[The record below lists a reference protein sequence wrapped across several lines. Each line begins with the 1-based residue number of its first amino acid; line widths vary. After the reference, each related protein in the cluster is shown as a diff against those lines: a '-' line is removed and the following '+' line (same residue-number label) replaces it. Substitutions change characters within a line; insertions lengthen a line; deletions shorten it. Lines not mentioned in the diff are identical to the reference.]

1 MKKIILFILY
11 LSIHSVVSCQIIS
24 GIILDAK
31 TQSKISYASVY
42 FNATS
47 AGTTSDNAGNFKL
60 DISKN
65 SLSPLTISAI
75 GYYSVTLVNYQTT
88 RPLTVLLTPKIY
100 DLHEVGIKAKSLKRK
115 RKQNMNLFREE
126 FLGTGTNAHYCSIL
140 NEKDISFNYDS
151 DADTL
156 KVFAQKPIIV
166 DNNAL
171 GYRLTYY
178 LDKFEYYR
186 NARTTFFKGNLIF
199 EDKIGA
205 DSIQKQHYNK
215 IRKQTYLGSRMHFF
229 RTLCGYTLKTRFI
242 IQNGFGDEPKF
253 KSLVSRINNEYY
265 LNSPT
270 NLRVDYD
277 RDKSLIQFMKKPVY
291 FDNTGYFDP
300 SGINWKGSM
309 GDQRIADWLPYE
321 YVFE

>member
-1 MKKIILFILY
+1 MKKIILVILY

-24 GIILDAK
+24 GTILDAK
-31 TQSKISYASVY
+31 TQRKISSASVY
-42 FNATS
+42 FNATYV
-47 AGTTSDNAGNFKL
+47 GTRSDNAGNFKL

-65 SLSPLTISAI
+65 SLRPLTISAV
-75 GYYSVTLVNYQTT
+75 GYYSVTLVNFQIT

-100 DLHEVGIKAKSLKRK
+100 DLHEVRIKAKSLKSK

-126 FLGTGTNAHYCSIL
+126 FFGTGTNAHYCSIL
-140 NEKDISFNYDS
+140 NEKDISFNYES
-151 DADTL
+151 DGDTL

-166 DNNAL
+166 DNDAL

-186 NARTTFFKGNLIF
+186 NARSTFFMGNMIF
-199 EDKIGA
+199 EDKVGA

-215 IRKQTYLGSRMHFF
+215 IRKQTYLGSKMHFF
-229 RTLCGYTLKTRFI
+229 RTLCGDTLKTRFI

-321 YVFE
+321 YIVE